1 MSCSRV
7 SFTGHRPD
15 KISGWKVWPATI
27 EKSVRAALRRAIVE
41 ASGEGAE
48 VFNSGAAPG
57 VDLWAADEILLL
69 RAEGTISPTTRLRFL
84 LPYPRFADS
93 FDATDRAL
101 YDSIVARMEEC
112 DEVVAVSEHYHPG
125 CYNLRNDRLAD
136 ECDLLIAYY
145 EGATGGTRY
154 TLHRAR
160 KQGCTVRNLVGRELF

>member
-1 MSCSRV
+1 MHHRRV

-27 EKSVRAALRRAIVE
+27 EKSVRGALREAIVE
-41 ASGEGAE
+41 ASTEGAE

-57 VDLWAADEILLL
+57 VDLWAADEILTL
-69 RAEGTISPTTRLRFL
+69 RAEGTISPTTKLRFL

-93 FDATDRAL
+93 FDTSERAL
-101 YDSIVARMEEC
+101 YNSVVERMAEG

-136 ECDLLIAYY
+136 ECDLMIAYY
-145 EGATGGTRY
+145 EGSVGGTRY
-154 TLHRAR
+154 TLGRAR
-160 KQGCTVRNLVGRELF
+160 KQGCTIRNIFGRELF